1 MCRLYTYLMVLNNHN
16 YPLPTLLSDLLSSY
30 RVGCLHNNRIV
41 CVMFKVTSHE

>member
-1 MCRLYTYLMVLNNHN
+1 MCRLYTYLMVLNNRN